1 MQPVSEELREQ
12 LEVWCFTASRARP
25 RKLEERL
32 QELNAAHVREVNPR
46 PVVHRQAFKEPDV
59 GSFGLNQRR
68 FVGQIDRAALS
79 VTRIDSG
86 TGLDAQAATRA
97 VLDIELQTET
107 HFGEAA
113 HVDRRRFERRW
124 RLVEPIF
131 VVVARPDHA
140 VGTHETALSALDA

>member
-1 MQPVSEELREQ
+1 
-12 LEVWCFTASRARP
+12 
-25 RKLEERL
+25 L

-86 TGLDAQAATRA
+86 TGLDAQAATGA
-97 VLDIELQTET
+97 VST
-107 HFGEAA
+107 
-113 HVDRRRFERRW
+113 
-124 RLVEPIF
+124 
-131 VVVARPDHA
+131 
-140 VGTHETALSALDA
+140 